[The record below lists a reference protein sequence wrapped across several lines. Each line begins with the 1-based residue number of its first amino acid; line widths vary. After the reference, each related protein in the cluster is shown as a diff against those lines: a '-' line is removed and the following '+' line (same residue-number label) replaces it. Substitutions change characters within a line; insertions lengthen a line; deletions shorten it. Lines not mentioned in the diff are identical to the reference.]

1 MGELEVLDGGHLKLS
16 WEERKAFF
24 EEDLGE
30 QVRGGGKRQTLFK
43 PPSRDCATGG
53 CSRS

>member
-1 MGELEVLDGGHLKLS
+1 MREQEVLDGGRLKLS
-16 WEERKAFF
+16 CEERKAFF
-24 EEDLGE
+24 KEDLRD

-53 CSRS
+53 SSRS